1 MLQCCFAHVI
11 EQAAFYNFFCPVH
24 KKPLQ
29 EVEIAAITHGAL
41 LGLAYLHSHNMIHR
55 WVAVYTVI
63 FLCVRKWQMHLY
75 LIMFTKQIALQLGF
89 YMLTI
94 KQCYFCSPKLCLQW
108 LYIHCMLVQASV
120 WLEWLEM
127 DCNNF

>member
-94 KQCYFCSPKLCLQW
+94 KQCYFCSPKALFAVTVYTLHACSSIGLTRMIGNGLQ
-108 LYIHCMLVQASV
+108 
-120 WLEWLEM
+120 
-127 DCNNF
+127 